1 MGKIEEFLK
10 NFESKTTVST
20 YRYALNSFFKVI
32 GVSADE
38 YFEEKRNYEED
49 IRTFFNAIKHR
60 PPKTVQLFLSAVRTF
75 LVEND
80 VELSERFWRSL
91 RRRKKGSRAL
101 TMDKVPSNAELRR
114 IITHMPVQGRALFL
128 TLASSGMRIGE
139 VLKLKL
145 GDIDLD
151 HDPSKIY
158 VRGEYTKTGN
168 PRIAFISREAK
179 EAIEEWLKVREQYI
193 KGAVGKSHKYK
204 KEMEDDRVF
213 PFENNTAYTIWRNAL
228 KKAGFLEKDKST
240 NRHTI
245 HPHVLRK
252 FFRTKMA
259 QVIPVDVVEALM
271 GHEGYLTEVY
281 RRYSEEDL
289 AKFYKQGEASIL
301 VFTEAEEIIKLRKE
315 IDERFK
321 TLQAL
326 NEKLQLENLDL
337 RQKNLELKSRVKKL
351 EDDFKNLEI
360 KLKDLFKELAVSL
373 IIDSSILEE
382 VKGGLSEEAIRS
394 KIEERLKRLGFKDE
408 AQ

>member
-10 NFESKTTVST
+10 NFESKSTIST
-20 YRYALNSFFKVI
+20 YRYALKNFFKII

-38 YFEEKRNYEED
+38 YFEKKRNYEED
-49 IRTFFNAIKHR
+49 VRTFFNAIKHR
-60 PPKTVQLFLSAVRTF
+60 PPKTVQLFLSAIRTF
-75 LVEND
+75 LVENN

-91 RRRKKGSRAL
+91 RKRKKGSRAL

-114 IITHMPVQGRALFL
+114 FIAHMPIHGKALFL
-128 TLASSGMRIGE
+128 MLASSGMRIGE
-139 VLKLKL
+139 ALQLKL
-145 GDIDLD
+145 DDLD
-151 HDPSKIY
+151 LNHEPAKIY
-158 VRGEYTKTGN
+158 IRGEYTKSGN
-168 PRIAFISREAK
+168 PRIAFISSEAK
-179 EAIEEWLKVREQYI
+179 EAIEEWLKIREQYI

-204 KEMEDDRVF
+204 KKMEDDRVF
-213 PFENNTAYTIWRNAL
+213 PFEDNTAYMIWKNAL

-259 QVIPVDVVEALM
+259 QLIPVDIVEALM

-289 AKFYKQGEASIL
+289 AKFYKQGEPSIL
-301 VFTEAEEIIKLRKE
+301 VFTETNQIIRLRRE

-337 RQKNLELKSRVKKL
+337 RQKLQEQEQRLRQ
-351 EDDFKNLEI
+351 
-360 KLKDLFKELAVSL
+360 
-373 IIDSSILEE
+373 LEE
-382 VKGGLSEEAIRS
+382 LCHEAKRIFDFLEKQGIVPS
-394 KIEERLKRLGFKDE
+394 LPLKKKAEDQE
-408 AQ
+408 IS

>member
-10 NFESKTTVST
+10 NFESKSTIST

-32 GVSADE
+32 GASADE

-114 IITHMPVQGRALFL
+114 FITHMPIQGKALFL

-139 VLKLKL
+139 ALQLKLN
-145 GDIDLD
+145 DLD
-151 HDPSKIY
+151 LNRDPAKIY
-158 VRGEYTKTGN
+158 IRGEYTKSGN
-168 PRIAFISREAK
+168 PRIAFISSEAK

-193 KGAVGKSHKYK
+193 GGAVRKSHKYK
-204 KEMEDDRVF
+204 KREEDNRVF
-213 PFENNTAYTIWRNAL
+213 PFENNTAYAIWRNGL

-240 NRHTI
+240 NRQTI

-259 QVIPVDVVEALM
+259 QVIPVDITEALI

-281 RRYSEEDL
+281 RRHSEEDL
-289 AKFYKQGEASIL
+289 AKFYKQGEPSIL
-301 VFTEAEEIIKLRKE
+301 VFTEADQIIKLRRE

-337 RQKNLELKSRVKKL
+337 RQKLQKQEKRVEFLE
-351 EDDFKNLEI
+351 
-360 KLKDLFKELAVSL
+360 ELAKEAKQ
-373 IIDSSILEE
+373 IFDFLEKQG
-382 VKGGLSEEAIRS
+382 VIPPLP
-394 KIEERLKRLGFKDE
+394 LKKEPED
-408 AQ
+408 

>member
-10 NFESKTTVST
+10 NFESKSTIST

-32 GVSADE
+32 GASADE

-114 IITHMPVQGRALFL
+114 FITHMPIQGKALFL

-139 VLKLKL
+139 ALQLKLN
-145 GDIDLD
+145 DLD
-151 HDPSKIY
+151 LNRDPAKIY
-158 VRGEYTKTGN
+158 IRGEYTKSGN
-168 PRIAFISREAK
+168 PRIAFISSEAK

-193 KGAVGKSHKYK
+193 GGAVRKSHKYK
-204 KEMEDDRVF
+204 KREEDNRVF
-213 PFENNTAYTIWRNAL
+213 PFENNTAYAIWRNGL

-240 NRHTI
+240 NRQTI

-259 QVIPVDVVEALM
+259 QVIPVDITEALI

-281 RRYSEEDL
+281 RRHSEEDL
-289 AKFYKQGEASIL
+289 AKFYKQGEPSIL
-301 VFTEAEEIIKLRKE
+301 VFTEADQIIKLRRE

-337 RQKNLELKSRVKKL
+337 RQKLQKQEKRVEFLE
-351 EDDFKNLEI
+351 
-360 KLKDLFKELAVSL
+360 ELAKEAKQ
-373 IIDSSILEE
+373 IFDFLEKQGVIPPLPLKKE
-382 VKGGLSEEAIRS
+382 PEDFFSTEYRYLLCLCMLY
-394 KIEERLKRLGFKDE
+394 KI
-408 AQ
+408 